1 MSRLAIILEALASI
15 TLTGLFIWGF
25 LTGPD
30 AWGWQ
35 LFAKLAGIES

>member
-15 TLTGLFIWGF
+15 TLVGLFIWGF

-35 LFAKLAGIES
+35 AFAWLAGIK